1 MKGEYNSISDA
12 VRKYPALKQTVTLA
26 KIFSI
31 KLVRHYAKFTKRG
44 KVCQHLWLAH
54 SDFDKK
60 DEWQRNQDLLNWLR
74 NCKELQKNTPVIN
87 AMEASV
93 LKEKILPSE
102 EDMYLK
108 N

>member
-12 VRKYPALKQTVTLA
+12 IRKYPALKQTVNLA
-26 KIFSI
+26 KEHGI

-60 DEWQRNQDLLNWLR
+60 DDWQRNKDLLCW
-74 NCKELQKNTPVIN
+74 
-87 AMEASV
+87 
-93 LKEKILPSE
+93 
-102 EDMYLK
+102 LK
-108 N
+108 NCRDLKRNSIQA